1 MDDRSRIPT
10 FNMKVV
16 VQETGIKPDTLR
28 AWERRYDLPNPHR
41 TSGGHRLYSQRDID
55 MLRWFMARQDEGL
68 SIKRAVNLW
77 QQIEAE
83 GRDPLLVYETDH
95 PEVALPKA
103 VSGDSSTLRQMRR
116 DWINACMA
124 FDAQTAQTILAEAFA
139 MFPAET
145 VVMGLL
151 RKGIAEIG
159 ESWFEGNI
167 SVQQEHFASEIA
179 LRQVEAL
186 LASAASLQV
195 TQTGKLIV
203 VCPPEEQHTFG
214 PLTITLL
221 LRRRGWDVVYLGAN
235 TPINELEGA
244 IHTIQPRLVIFSAQS
259 LRTASTLLDA
269 AEYLAEL
276 DIPVAFGGYIF
287 VSSPEL
293 VEYIPGY
300 YLGEAMEAI
309 PERIAQ
315 FMRDPDIEPV
325 DKKPSQSYLSALED
339 FRSNRST
346 IESKLMAKLS
356 QERFK
361 SVSLSIINQD
371 FGNDIDAALRLGN
384 LQFMNDN
391 LVWLRELM
399 ENKDYPKPNI
409 TLNIFL
415 QAYYNAA
422 AEVLSDKSDVFL
434 QWLASKVEN
443 EQLETQA

>member
-1 MDDRSRIPT
+1 
-10 FNMKVV
+10 
-16 VQETGIKPDTLR
+16 
-28 AWERRYDLPNPHR
+28 
-41 TSGGHRLYSQRDID
+41 
-55 MLRWFMARQDEGL
+55 
-68 SIKRAVNLW
+68 
-77 QQIEAE
+77 
-83 GRDPLLVYETDH
+83 
-95 PEVALPKA
+95 
-103 VSGDSSTLRQMRR
+103 
-116 DWINACMA
+116 
-124 FDAQTAQTILAEAFA
+124 
-139 MFPAET
+139 
-145 VVMGLL
+145 
-151 RKGIAEIG
+151 
-159 ESWFEGNI
+159 
-167 SVQQEHFASEIA
+167 
-179 LRQVEAL
+179 
-186 LASAASLQV
+186 
-195 TQTGKLIV
+195 
-203 VCPPEEQHTFG
+203 
-214 PLTITLL
+214 
-221 LRRRGWDVVYLGAN
+221 
-235 TPINELEGA
+235 A